1 MNPRSSPWLVV
12 TATSALFLYVVA
24 SGEIAFSRWVFT
36 GFCDSAEQDCALP
49 WTTARVATWV
59 LWGLAGLV
67 LAATTVA
74 AFRAWAR
81 RATIAGLVA
90 GPALAVGAA
99 ALYRTL

>member
-1 MNPRSSPWLVV
+1 MSPRSSPWLVV
-12 TATSALFLYVVA
+12 TATSALFLYVVV
-24 SGEIAFSRWVFT
+24 SGQIAFARWVFT
-36 GFCDSAEQDCALP
+36 GFCDSSEQDCALP
-49 WTTARVATWV
+49 WTTTRVAMWV

-74 AFRAWAR
+74 AFRSSR
-81 RATIAGLVA
+81 RRPVVTGLLV